1 MRQAHGF
8 LMRSII
14 KAALFVHFE
23 WHLTPSGW
31 VPGDWSAN
39 DEPIEPKMLP
49 PVDRIETW
57 ETTVTSYDGQV
68 TKVKMD
74 WALIWASP
82 QHSEAERRG
91 LRAWHHKP
99 GRESQNP
106 KVTSWDYP
114 L

>member
-39 DEPIEPKMLP
+39 DEPIEPKMPP

-68 TKVKMD
+68 TKVKTD